1 MPKPKVKVNGNRGGN
16 HTRDGL
22 LKRQADFLKAYR
34 EVGTITHASKIAN
47 IDRNTVTKWDK
58 LDYEGFRERFAEAK
72 EEFADSL
79 EQMAFQRIQQQ
90 KPTDNPVL
98 LITLLN
104 AHKPDKYRPK
114 AVDVDETA
122 RFILLELRNKL
133 KTIVGEA
140 TPVIEQL
147 PKESGA
153 EFPEAVKAQAETVLK
168 EKRNDS

>member
-16 HTRDGL
+16 RTRDGL
-22 LKRQADFLKAYR
+22 LKRQADFLKAYK
-34 EVGTITHASKIAN
+34 EVGTITHAAKIAN
-47 IDRNTVTKWDK
+47 ISRGAVAQWNQ
-58 LDYEGFRERFAEAK
+58 LDYEGFRDQFETAK

-104 AHKPDKYRPK
+104 AHRPDKYRPK
-114 AVDVDETA
+114 PVDVDETA
-122 RFILLELRNKL
+122 KFILLELRNKL
-133 KTIVGEA
+133 KTIIGES

-153 EFPEAVKAQAETVLK
+153 EFPEAIKAQAETVLK

>member
-1 MPKPKVKVNGNRGGN
+1 M
-16 HTRDGL
+16 
-22 LKRQADFLKAYR
+22 
-34 EVGTITHASKIAN
+34 
-47 IDRNTVTKWDK
+47 
-58 LDYEGFRERFAEAK
+58 
-72 EEFADSL
+72 
-79 EQMAFQRIQQQ
+79 
-90 KPTDNPVL
+90 
-98 LITLLN
+98 
-104 AHKPDKYRPK
+104 
-114 AVDVDETA
+114 DETA